1 MTVVDK
7 MLGSKKIENYRIFF
21 CLSSIGG
28 GGAERV
34 ASLLCNHWA
43 GLGAQVTILA
53 TAAVR
58 SSGGY
63 ELDEEIE
70 VLHLADIVAGEK
82 NKFSRV
88 RAMRRLFKTYTP
100 DVIISFITDV
110 NNASLIGVF
119 GMGIPI
125 IVSERSFPPARIN
138 ETGTVNSW
146 LRWALYRFAL
156 PVVAQTEDVK
166 NWIIENCPGSN
177 VAVIPNPV
185 QFPLPGRDT
194 LDSDDD
200 GLVQRNR
207 LILGSGRLIASKRHD
222 LAIRAFGEIAQDHPD
237 TILVL
242 LGDGPERS
250 QLEQLRDSLGLT
262 NRVILRG
269 QVANAGAWY
278 ARADIFVFP
287 SSFEGFPN
295 AVLEALS
302 YGIPTVCFDILT
314 GPRYLIEDH
323 VNGIL
328 LPDNDHVTR
337 LGNALSE
344 LLGDSGLCR
353 KLSENAVSVRENY
366 SIERISDLW
375 RQHFS

>member
-1 MTVVDK
+1 